1 MNETEGENQHV
12 RAVVTSFR
20 ILEVLRE
27 SGGGVSA
34 IASELDLAKSTVHN
48 HLQTLEQLGY
58 VVADDGEYTL
68 GLRLLDLG
76 YHARR
81 PYRLYEAA
89 KPEADDI
96 AERTG
101 DRCQV
106 MVREGTEGVYVYQ
119 TSGEQ
124 AITTDSHI
132 GTRVDLHATA
142 VGKAYL
148 AYLPESDLEE
158 ILTSSPLEKIT
169 EKTTTD
175 REDLLE
181 ELEEIREQG
190 VAFNDEE
197 RILGMRAVGA
207 PILAQD
213 GTVLG
218 GLSVSGPTTR
228 FQGDRYQTEIP
239 DIVRRSARVIG
250 IKATYV

>member
-1 MNETEGENQHV
+1 MNETNGEHV
-12 RAVVTSFR
+12 RAVATSFR
-20 ILEVLRE
+20 ILEALRE

-34 IASELDLAKSTVHN
+34 IAAELDIAKSTVHN
-48 HLQTLEQLGY
+48 HLQTLEHLGY

-89 KPEADDI
+89 KPEADDL

-148 AYLPESDLEE
+148 AHLPESDLEE
-158 ILTSSPLEKIT
+158 ILASSPLEQIT

-175 REDLLE
+175 REVLLE

-207 PILAQD
+207 PILGQD

-228 FQGDRYQTEIP
+228 FQGERYHTEIP